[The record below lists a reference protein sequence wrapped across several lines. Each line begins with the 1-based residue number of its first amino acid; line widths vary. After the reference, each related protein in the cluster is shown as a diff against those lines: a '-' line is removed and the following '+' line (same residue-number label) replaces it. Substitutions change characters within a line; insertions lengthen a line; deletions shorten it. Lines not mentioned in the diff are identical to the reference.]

1 MTKIKICGLFRPGDI
16 DYVNQAKPDYI
27 GFILNFKKSHRFI
40 EPKEAVTLRKSLD
53 PSIKAV
59 GVFVDEDLKEV
70 IKASKLLNLN
80 VIQLHGH
87 EDNDYIEV
95 LKEST
100 DIPVW
105 KAFKVRSEEDL
116 VKANSS
122 LADMVILDNG
132 YGTGECFDWS
142 LITHFR
148 REFILAGG
156 LTPENIEEA
165 VSKFT
170 PYCVDISS
178 GAETDK
184 RKDKEKIIK
193 AVNAVRN
200 TQKGGSK

>member
-1 MTKIKICGLFRPGDI
+1 MTKIKICGLFRPDDI
-16 DYVNQAKPDYI
+16 DYVNQAKPDYV
-27 GFILNFKKSHRFI
+27 GFILNFKKSHRYI
-40 EPKEAVTLRKSLD
+40 EPKKAVDLRKKLD
-53 PSIKAV
+53 SSIKAV

-70 IKASKLLNLN
+70 IKASKLLKLN

-116 VKANSS
+116 VKANAS
-122 LADMVILDNG
+122 LADKVILDNG

-156 LTPENIEEA
+156 LTPENLKGA
-165 VSKFT
+165 VSTFA
-170 PYCVDISS
+170 PCCVDISS
-178 GAETDK
+178 GVETEK
-184 RKDKEKIIK
+184 IKDKEKIIK
-193 AVNAVRN
+193 AIEAVRSI
-200 TQKGGSK
+200 QKGGSK